1 MGFYGQCFFCGFCEF
16 LRPVLFLLI
25 LLVLYIAK
33 VACDYMVWILN
44 RGLWCGLL
52 SFSFRAFLFD
62 FDLLSL
68 LMGALRVEVDFS
80 DLEAYLFFAVFFFW

>member
-1 MGFYGQCFFCGFCEF
+1 MTIW
-16 LRPVLFLLI
+16 VLLI
-25 LLVLYIAK
+25 LYIAK
-33 VACDYMVWILN
+33 VVYDYMVWFLI
-44 RGLWCGLL
+44 RGFMGVAFL

-62 FDLLSL
+62 FGLLSL